1 METCVDRQTPL
12 STERCV
18 LCGHGV
24 VLLQA
29 VKLCDRNFGI
39 GGDGVIFALPPNEG
53 ASATV
58 DRAHSMSRVV

>member
-1 METCVDRQTPL
+1 
-12 STERCV
+12 
-18 LCGHGV
+18 
-24 VLLQA
+24 LLQA